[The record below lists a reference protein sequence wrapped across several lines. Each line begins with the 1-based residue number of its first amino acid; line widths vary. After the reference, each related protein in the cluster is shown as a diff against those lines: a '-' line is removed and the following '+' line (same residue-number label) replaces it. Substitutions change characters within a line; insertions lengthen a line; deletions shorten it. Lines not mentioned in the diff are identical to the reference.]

1 MRLKADPNLE
11 DYTDNRALKSLYAH
25 LALLILTVTIGYLP
39 SAISISRQSERAVP
53 LNLNLTL
60 NPSSLTVEKVSVQD
74 GRLEVSFRN
83 TSREPLKIGVLAL
96 KVTSP
101 FNTSCVVSAPPL
113 LSLTVLTC
121 NYNSSLDKAFK
132 PYLLRPS
139 ENLTTIIFITPSITL
154 SQPNWSGTAQVELNV
169 GNFTF
174 IKKLNYMVKIS
185 GKLEA
190 HQDVLRL
197 KINLEGNSSVKVS
210 FHSMLQARAANIL
223 GILEA
228 RAFNCITNLSLGRD
242 ALEIDGSAMPPA
254 TLNIT
259 LSLAPPNSVAGGYL
273 ASATLQMGNVKIS
286 NATIP
291 LSSAKTV
298 NIKQATI
305 PYVFNLEVP
314 DTETGYVLVAVG
326 QHIYNVT
333 LSEGKGSFAASEAFW
348 PVLTGVEVKPLKVA
362 TTENGVVNTSP
373 AVSSTGGIHIITGGM
388 TLVLLSFLILLILYH
403 FFSLRKIK
411 EKCKP
416 FTEIVIE
423 P

>member
-1 MRLKADPNLE
+1 
-11 DYTDNRALKSLYAH
+11 
-25 LALLILTVTIGYLP
+25 
-39 SAISISRQSERAVP
+39 
-53 LNLNLTL
+53 
-60 NPSSLTVEKVSVQD
+60 
-74 GRLEVSFRN
+74 
-83 TSREPLKIGVLAL
+83 
-96 KVTSP
+96 
-101 FNTSCVVSAPPL
+101 
-113 LSLTVLTC
+113 
-121 NYNSSLDKAFK
+121 
-132 PYLLRPS
+132 
-139 ENLTTIIFITPSITL
+139 
-154 SQPNWSGTAQVELNV
+154 
-169 GNFTF
+169 
-174 IKKLNYMVKIS
+174 
-185 GKLEA
+185 
-190 HQDVLRL
+190 
-197 KINLEGNSSVKVS
+197 
-210 FHSMLQARAANIL
+210 MLQARAANIL